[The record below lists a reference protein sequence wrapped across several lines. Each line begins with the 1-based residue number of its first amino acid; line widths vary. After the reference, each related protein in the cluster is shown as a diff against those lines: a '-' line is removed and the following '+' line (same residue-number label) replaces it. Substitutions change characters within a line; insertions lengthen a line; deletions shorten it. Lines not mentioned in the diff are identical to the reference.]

1 MKRKIEEDE
10 DDVEISMKNELICL
24 ILIEISLMTDVGR
37 GSPLDRCVHE
47 RRTGDTKATIT
58 EHHNRSIMVI

>member
-24 ILIEISLMTDVGR
+24 ILRKLALMTPMISFVINSKNGGRWKNGGR
-37 GSPLDRCVHE
+37 GMIGHE
-47 RRTGDTKATIT
+47 VMT
-58 EHHNRSIMVI
+58 NRP